1 MALPSELYLDTN
13 MIHSWFRNLMNNV
26 RKSKEFEIPD
36 ILKFLSRGK
45 FKLFTSNV
53 TKVEIVRYLIS
64 EWNCAIQESEEYWDT
79 FINNFNITVMV
90 VKEIDFNELTE
101 IVKNVPTRKKTLV
114 NLIHL
119 QVAKKNGLY
128 FLTGE
133 EPLKEKY
140 KEYYDK
146 TLTYEDI
153 RKLYA

>member
-1 MALPSELYLDTN
+1 MELSKELYLDTN

-36 ILKFLSRGK
+36 VLEFLSTGR

-64 EWNCAIQESEEYWDT
+64 EWSCNIEEAEEYWAT
-79 FINNFNITVMV
+79 FISNFNITVII
-90 VKEIDFNELTE
+90 VKEIDFNELIE
-101 IVKNVPTRKKTLV
+101 VVKNVPTRKKTLV

-119 QVAKKNGLY
+119 QVAKKNNLY

-133 EPLKEKY
+133 EPLKERY
-140 KEYYDK
+140 KEYYNK
-146 TLTYEDI
+146 TLTYEDL